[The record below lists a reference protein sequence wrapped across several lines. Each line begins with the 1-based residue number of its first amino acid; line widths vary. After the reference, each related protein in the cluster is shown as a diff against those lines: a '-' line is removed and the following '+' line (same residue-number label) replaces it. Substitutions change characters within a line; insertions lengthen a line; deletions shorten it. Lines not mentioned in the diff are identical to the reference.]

1 MRERSWL
8 YQAFVYFGFC
18 ALGSTLDCWFRNLGL
33 DFGPWLLNPRLV
45 VEAFAHTLNKN
56 HQVLITF
63 HERLQ
68 KLILCSA
75 VSARLSDRS
84 RALARLSP
92 VGRARGRDWLC
103 LGSGF
108 GIYVGLGD

>member
-1 MRERSWL
+1 MR
-8 YQAFVYFGFC
+8 FGFYFGLLVSE
-18 ALGSTLDCWFRNLGL
+18 LGFG
-33 DFGPWLLNPRLV
+33 FGPWLLNPRLV

-68 KLILCSA
+68 KLTLCSA

-92 VGRARGRDWLC
+92 VGRARGRDCCVW
-103 LGSGF
+103 
-108 GIYVGLGD
+108 VQGLGFTWV